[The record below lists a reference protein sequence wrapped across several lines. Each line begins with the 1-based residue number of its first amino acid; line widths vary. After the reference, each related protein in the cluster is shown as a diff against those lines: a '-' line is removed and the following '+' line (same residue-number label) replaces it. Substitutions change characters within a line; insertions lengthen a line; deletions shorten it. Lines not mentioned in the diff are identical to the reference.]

1 MPPLIGI
8 STSELRSP
16 KEHAN
21 RPQSEPPMR
30 ELALGLTYPQ
40 AISRAGG
47 VAVVIPPFCAGDEL
61 DALLDRL
68 DGVCLAGGPDLHPSH
83 YGQEPHPSLGPTE
96 PELDRC
102 ELALADGALARDLPL
117 LCICRG
123 AQALNVVR
131 GGTLVQD
138 VPGHRQTEP
147 GRLATHAV
155 SIDADSLLARALG
168 QTMVE
173 VNSFHHQ
180 AVDTLGEGLRAVARD
195 PEGLVEAIEAVDRRF
210 ALGVQWHAEGLFES
224 PEQLALFASF
234 VASADG
240 YRAAGRQPAAA

>member
-16 KEHAN
+16 KEHVN
-21 RPQSEPPMR
+21 RPESEPPMR
-30 ELALGLTYPQ
+30 ELALGLTYPA

-47 VAVVIPPFCAGDEL
+47 VPVVIPPFCGEDEI

-68 DGVCLAGGPDLHPSH
+68 DGVCLAGGPDLHPSY
-83 YGQEPHPSLGPTE
+83 YGQEPHPALGPTE

-102 ELALADGALARDLPL
+102 ELVLAEGALARDLPL

-123 AQALNVVR
+123 AQALNVAR

-138 VPGHRQTEP
+138 IPGHRQTEP
-147 GRLATHAV
+147 GRLPTHPVEIA
-155 SIDADSLLARALG
+155 ADSLLARALG
-168 QTMVE
+168 RTTIE

-180 AVDTLGEGLRAVARD
+180 AVDLLGEGLRIVARD
-195 PEGLVEAIEAVDRRF
+195 PAGLVEGIEAVDRRF
-210 ALGVQWHAEGLFES
+210 ALGVQWHAEGLVES
-224 PEQLALFASF
+224 PEQHSLFTSF
-234 VASADG
+234 VLSAGSLAVSPD
-240 YRAAGRQPAAA
+240 

>member
-1 MPPLIGI
+1 MTPLIGI

-16 KEHAN
+16 TEHAN
-21 RPQSEPPMR
+21 RAESEPPMR

-47 VAVVIPPFCAGDEL
+47 VPVVIPPFCAEEEIR
-61 DALLDRL
+61 ALLDRL

-83 YGQEPHPSLGPTE
+83 YGQEPHPNLGPTE

-102 ELALADGALARDLPL
+102 ELALAAGALERGLPL

-123 AQALNVVR
+123 AQALNVAC

-138 VPGHRQTEP
+138 LPGHRQTEP
-147 GRLATHAV
+147 GRLATHTVAV
-155 SIDADSLLARALG
+155 TPGSRLARALG
-168 QTMVE
+168 TTSLE

-180 AVDTLGEGLRAVARD
+180 AVDRLGDGLRIVARD
-195 PEGLVEAIEAVDRRF
+195 PEGLPEGIEATGGEFV
-210 ALGVQWHAEGLFES
+210 LGVQWHAEGLVDAR
-224 PEQLALFASF
+224 EQTALFGAF
-234 VASADG
+234 VAAADG
-240 YRAAGRQPAAA
+240 FRAAGRRAAAA